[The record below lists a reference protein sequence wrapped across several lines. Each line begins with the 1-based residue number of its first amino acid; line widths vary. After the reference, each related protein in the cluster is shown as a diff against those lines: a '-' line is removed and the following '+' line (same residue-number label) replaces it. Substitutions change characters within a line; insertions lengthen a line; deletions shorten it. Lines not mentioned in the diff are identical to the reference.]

1 LVSAICA
8 LTREAIVSLDTGASP
23 TSAAITSKL
32 TAPTPGALGP
42 VAERLLG
49 IADKNHGLER
59 GIEWR
64 QVLHNG
70 RQGWYEFYLRRLL
83 SRMGK
88 THAYRSCGGA
98 GHDLDYRTCARTDCA
113 SEFLFA
119 GRVPSATSPAKGERI
134 H

>member
-1 LVSAICA
+1 

-32 TAPTPGALGP
+32 TAPTLGALGP

-70 RQGWYEFYLRRLL
+70 RQRWYEFYLPE
-83 SRMGK
+83 SYGK
-88 THAYRSCGGA
+88 DPCLPFVWWRWS
-98 GHDLDYRTCARTDCA
+98 
-113 SEFLFA
+113 
-119 GRVPSATSPAKGERI
+119 
-134 H
+134 